1 MKTPSENPPLG
12 KNNEL
17 PALHIAIV
25 GTGCTGLRIAHLLC
39 LWQRENPEARK
50 ISIKLFEAEHNV
62 GGLLQ
67 TRRLASGLKIEC
79 AAQGVLASRKAFIDT
94 LNELNLTPSDV
105 ISPSPERTHQTRFVI
120 SPSGRPAALTGPL
133 SLLRSGVLNFSE
145 LVRALLEIFV
155 RPKLPPDNHETL
167 YQFAT
172 RRFGKAVAENLMLP
186 MATGIWGGGA
196 ESLLVRHAFPLLP
209 EMEIKHG
216 SVVRGLLAKTLTQ
229 KKQLP
234 SSPSAQAS
242 QQWPKGLLSFPN
254 GMQTLV
260 ETFQSKLIRWGEE
273 NPGALEFLHSH
284 PVESIQTA
292 TNNRIRL
299 NAAREFDAVFWTAVP
314 WKAQNLQWDIPEAAS
329 DWQRWIAAPSHSLVV
344 VNVAGRKSPSTQNGF
359 GVLARRESTALL
371 GVLFVHSIYPQHVP
385 EGFYSYRVLIG
396 GDRCPEAIGWSD
408 EELRK
413 YTLAELNRL
422 ELLDAHQEP
431 EDIQIVRWQ
440 NVVGIADRNH
450 DERLKSLWRI
460 QARYPGL
467 YFAGIYKKGVGVAD
481 ALQSA
486 ADAVQEW
493 KMNETTVDQGT
504 RA

>member
-1 MKTPSENPPLG
+1 
-12 KNNEL
+12 
-17 PALHIAIV
+17 
-25 GTGCTGLRIAHLLC
+25 
-39 LWQRENPEARK
+39 
-50 ISIKLFEAEHNV
+50 
-62 GGLLQ
+62 
-67 TRRLASGLKIEC
+67 
-79 AAQGVLASRKAFIDT
+79 
-94 LNELNLTPSDV
+94 LTPSDV
-105 ISPSPERTHQTRFVI
+105 ISPSPARTHQTRFVI

-133 SLLRSGVLNFSE
+133 SLLRSGVLNFRE

-155 RPKLPPDNHETL
+155 RPKFPPDNHETL
-167 YQFAT
+167 YQFAA
-172 RRFGKAVAENLMLP
+172 RRFGRAVAENLMLP

-196 ESLLVRHAFPLLP
+196 ESLLARHAFPVLP

-216 SVVRGLLAKTLTQ
+216 SVVRGLLAKALTR

-234 SSPSAQAS
+234 PSPSAQAS

-260 ETFQSKLIRWGEE
+260 EAFQENLNRWGKE
-273 NPGALEFLHSH
+273 NQDCLEILQGQ
-284 PVESIQTA
+284 PVVSIESA
-292 TNNRIRL
+292 TNNRIRV
-299 NAAREFDAVFWTAVP
+299 NAAHEFDAVFWTAVP
-314 WKAQNLQWDIPEAAS
+314 WKSQSLQWDIPEAAA
-329 DWQRWIAAPSHSLVV
+329 DWQRWFATPQHSLVV
-344 VNVAGRKSPSTQNGF
+344 VNVAGRKSSRTQNGF

-396 GDRCPEAIGWSD
+396 GDRRPEAIGWSD

-422 ELLDAHQEP
+422 ELLDEHQEP
-431 EDIQIVRWQ
+431 ADIQIVRWQ
-440 NVVGIADRNH
+440 NVVGIADCNH

-493 KMNETTVDQGT
+493 KMRETTLNQGKG
-504 RA
+504 A